1 MHCLSLY
8 TMKKKTRKK
17 NNTTNGDEYGKDEM
31 KDHIYGLAKEHEI
44 RFGLERYRGLY
55 FCDVFT
61 YGKAE
66 FNNVLNDI
74 LD

>member
-1 MHCLSLY
+1 
-8 TMKKKTRKK
+8 MKKKQEK

-55 FCDVFT
+55 FVMCLLMVKPNLTT
-61 YGKAE
+61 Y
-66 FNNVLNDI
+66 
-74 LD
+74 